1 MVSNQRKCDF
11 LVIGSGVAG
20 LAFAIKAAEL
30 GEVLIVTKLGGSDTN
45 TMKAQGGIAAVVDSQ
60 DSFASHVDDT
70 LKAGAGL
77 CDEKLVVE
85 MVEAGPARIRELL
98 DWGLQ
103 FSREG
108 EKLALG
114 REGGHSFRRI
124 LHVADFTGR
133 ELERVLLERVKAN
146 SRITLLED
154 HLALNLA
161 TERHLRAGGQERRVY
176 GAYIF
181 NRGAQEILE
190 VAARWTVLA
199 TGGAGKVYS
208 YTSNPDL
215 ATGDGVAMAYRA
227 GARIRNLEFVQFH
240 PTCFYHRKLRT
251 QLISEAVRG
260 EGALLRNLDG
270 EAFME
275 GYTLQKELA
284 PRDIVARAIDHEMK
298 RRGDKHVLLDF
309 SPIGSERIPKRFPSI
324 FENLMKVEIDPRER
338 PVPVVPAAHYF
349 CGGVDV
355 DRQGQTSLDC
365 LLALGEVSA
374 TGVHGANRLA
384 SNSLLEALVFA
395 HWAFEGLQ
403 DSFEAGCGLPE
414 LRPWSTAGVRDYRET
429 VVLDHDWDL
438 VRRIMM
444 DYVGIVRSDERLLLA
459 RDRLRHVRETV
470 ERFYWKYRINSEL
483 IELRNIAQVAE
494 LIVRSA
500 LRRKE
505 SRGLH
510 FNLDHPEPD
519 PGPAR
524 STLIEQE
531 ILHA

>member
-1 MVSNQRKCDF
+1 MVTVQRKCDF

-20 LAFAIKAAEL
+20 LAFALKAAEL
-30 GEVLIVTKLGGSDTN
+30 GDVLVVTKLKGSDTN
-45 TMKAQGGIAAVVDSQ
+45 TWKAQGGIAAVVSPD
-60 DSFASHVDDT
+60 DSFQSHIDDT
-70 LKAGAGL
+70 LRAGAGL
-77 CDEKLVVE
+77 CDEKLVRS
-85 MVEAGPARIRELL
+85 MVEDGPARIRELL
-98 DWGLQ
+98 DWGLP

-108 EKLALG
+108 EQLALG
-114 REGGHSFRRI
+114 REGGHSFRRV

-133 ELERVLLERVKAN
+133 ELERVLLERLQAN
-146 SRITLLED
+146 PRIQLLED

-161 TERHLRAGGQERRVY
+161 TERHLRGGGQDRRIY
-176 GAYIF
+176 GAYILD
-181 NRGAQEILE
+181 RSRQEILE
-190 VAARWTVLA
+190 IAARWTVLA

-227 GARIRNLEFVQFH
+227 GARIQNMEFVQFH
-240 PTCFYHRKLRT
+240 PTCLYHNKLRT

-260 EGALLRNLDG
+260 EGAVLRNMAG

-275 GYTLQKELA
+275 HYSLQKDLA
-284 PRDIVARAIDHEMK
+284 PRDIVARAIDQEMK

-309 SPIGSERIPKRFPSI
+309 QPIGESRIPERFPTI
-324 FENLMKVEIDPRER
+324 FENLMAVGIDPRER
-338 PVPVVPAAHYF
+338 AVPVVPAAHYF
-349 CGGVDV
+349 CGGVGV
-355 DRQGQTSLDC
+355 DRGGRSSLER
-365 LLALGEVSA
+365 LLALGEVSH

-395 HWAFEGLQ
+395 HWAYEGLK
-403 DSFEAGCGLPE
+403 DEFEPGGNLPE
-414 LRPWSTAGVRDYRET
+414 LRPWSTRGARDYRET

-444 DYVGIVRSDERLLLA
+444 DYVGIVRSDERLVLA

-470 ERFYWKYRINSEL
+470 ERFYWKYRICSEL
-483 IELRNIAQVAE
+483 IELRNIAMVAE

-510 FNLDHPEPD
+510 FNLDHPETHPEMAS
-519 PGPAR
+519 PT
-524 STLIEQE
+524 SIEQE

>member
-1 MVSNQRKCDF
+1 MVSKQRKCDF

-20 LAFAIKAAEL
+20 LAFALKAADL
-30 GEVLIVTKLGGSDTN
+30 GEVLVATKVKGADTN
-45 TMKAQGGIAAVVDSQ
+45 TWKAQGGIAAVVDPQ
-60 DSFASHVDDT
+60 DSFESHVDDT

-77 CDEKLVVE
+77 CNAKRVSD
-85 MVEAGPARIRELL
+85 MVADGPARIRELM
-98 DWGLQ
+98 DWGLP

-133 ELERVLLERVKAN
+133 ELERVLLERAIAN
-146 SRITLLED
+146 PRITLLED
-154 HLALNLA
+154 HMALNLA
-161 TERHLRAGGQERRVY
+161 TERHLKSAGQERRVY
-176 GAYIF
+176 GAYLF
-181 NRGAQEILE
+181 DRGRQEILE
-190 VAARWTVLA
+190 IAARWTVLA

-208 YTSNPDL
+208 YTSNPDV

-227 GARIRNLEFVQFH
+227 GARIRNMEFVQFH
-240 PTCFYHRKLRT
+240 PTCLYHGKLRT

-260 EGALLRNLDG
+260 EGAILRNLSG

-275 GYTLQKELA
+275 AYTLQKELA
-284 PRDIVARAIDHEMK
+284 PRDIVARAIDQEMK

-309 SPIGSERIPKRFPSI
+309 NPIGTQRIPERFPTI
-324 FENLMKVEIDPRER
+324 FENLMSVGIDPRER
-338 PVPVVPAAHYF
+338 SVPVVPAAHYY

-355 DRQGQTSLDC
+355 DRSGRSSLAN
-365 LLALGEVSA
+365 LLALGEVSS

-395 HWAFEGLQ
+395 NWAFEGLREE
-403 DSFEAGCGLPE
+403 FEPGVELPV
-414 LRPWSTAGVRDYRET
+414 LRPWSTVGARDYRET

-470 ERFYWKYRINSEL
+470 ERFYWKYRICSEL

-510 FNLDHPEPD
+510 FNLDHPDPR

-524 STLIEQE
+524 STILEQE